1 VTGEAPAAR
10 PPRTA
15 IVVAGALALQAL
27 LLLWPAALAGEAYF
41 RRDVH
46 LMWYAQADA
55 YARAWH
61 EGSWPLWNPAASFGQ
76 PMLADAN
83 NQILYPPT
91 PLLTILRPW
100 TYYSLYVFLH
110 LWLAGAG
117 ASVLGRRLGLGWR
130 AAWAAGALWM
140 ASGPLLSLID
150 TWNQMAGA
158 AWMPWAVAAGLATLA
173 GGGMRAALGWAAV
186 TTLQLLAGS
195 PEMALLA
202 TMGVAVLAAAHARR
216 RHLTP
221 ERLRGAAGWSA
232 LAVVFTLGLGAG
244 QWVPAL
250 DAARRAGRTALPYE
264 ARTHWS
270 IHPVNMAQ
278 VVLPVPLHRLALTAP
293 TRQQLFGAPDPFL
306 PSIYCGTVGA
316 ALVAVA
322 LAHPTRRHLGLAAVG
337 LLAGLL
343 AMGRHAGFY
352 DALVAAAPPLQAFR
366 YPAKTLLLAALAW
379 CLLCGSALESAND
392 AGRRRWLAISAGS
405 LALCAA
411 AVAALFTLDVGS
423 VLQRF
428 LAPTGVE
435 AARGAGARMGATALL
450 AAVAGAL
457 AVRRPGRWRQALV
470 VVGLCDLALAHHDL
484 NPSAPV
490 ALFARRPPALET
502 ALDPERGRLL
512 AWDYLEPGASRRDL
526 GREIPYLLA
535 RAPSGWDL
543 RAAQALALRDA
554 LFPPTAAPWGADGSY
569 DRDVP
574 GLEPMP
580 LARLKTA
587 FRAASADGR
596 LRLLRVGAVS
606 RVAALH
612 AGAGDGLQPLGRY
625 DGYFVDPVL
634 VFAVP
639 HPLPRVYVVGT
650 ARVEADDRRALTA
663 LLAHDFQPEREV
675 LLASGPGGSTAGF
688 AGSSEVRERRA
699 DLLRVQTETSGPGW
713 AVSVDAWDPGWR
725 VSVDGRPA
733 VLDRANLAFRAVA
746 LPAGRHQVE
755 FAYHPSLIPPALW
768 TSCLSLLAFAACALA
783 ARVRRVPSE
792 RPVSRRSL

>member
-1 VTGEAPAAR
+1 
-10 PPRTA
+10 
-15 IVVAGALALQAL
+15 VVAGALAVQAL

-83 NQILYPPT
+83 NQLLYPPT

-117 ASVLGRRLGLGWR
+117 ACVLGRRLGLGWW

-140 ASGPLLSLID
+140 ASGPLLSLVD

-158 AWMPWAVAAGLATLA
+158 AWMPWAIAAGLATLA
-173 GGGMRAALGWAAV
+173 GGGMRSALAWAAV
-186 TTLQLLAGS
+186 TALQVLAGS

-202 TMGVAVLAAAHARR
+202 TMGVAVLAVAHARR
-216 RHLTP
+216 RHLAP
-221 ERLRGAAGWSA
+221 GRLGAAAGWTA
-232 LAVVFTLGLGAG
+232 LAALFTLGLGAG

-278 VVLPVPLHRLALTAP
+278 VALPVPLHRLALTAP
-293 TRQQLFGAPDPFL
+293 ARQDLFGAPDPFL
-306 PSIYCGTVGA
+306 PSIYCGAVGA
-316 ALVAVA
+316 ALVALA
-322 LAHPTRRHLGLAAVG
+322 LADRSRRNLGLAAVG

-343 AMGRHAGFY
+343 AMGRHAGLY
-352 DALVAAAPPLQAFR
+352 EALVAAAPPLQAFR
-366 YPAKTLLLAALAW
+366 YPAKAFLLAALAW
-379 CLLCGSALESAND
+379 CLLCGSALEGLND
-392 AGRRRWLAISAGS
+392 ARRRRWLAIAAGA

-411 AVAALFTLDVGS
+411 AVAATFAFDVGA
-423 VLQRF
+423 VLDRF

-435 AARGAGARMGATALL
+435 SARATGARMGASALL
-450 AAVAGAL
+450 AAVAAAL
-457 AVRRPGRWRQALV
+457 VVRRPGRWGQALAIV
-470 VVGLCDLALAHHDL
+470 ALCDLALAHHDL

-502 ALDPERGRLL
+502 ALDPEGGRLL

-526 GREIPYLLA
+526 GREVPYLLA

-543 RAAQALALRDA
+543 RAAQALALRDV

-574 GLEPMP
+574 GLEPRP

-587 FRAASADGR
+587 FRAASADER

-612 AGAGDGLQPLGRY
+612 AGAGDLLQPLGRY

-639 HPLPRVYVVGT
+639 HPQPRVYVVGR
-650 ARVEADDRRALTA
+650 ARVEADDRRALAT
-663 LLAHDFQPEREV
+663 LLAPDFRPEREV
-675 LLASGPGGSTAGF
+675 LLGSGPGGSTDGF
-688 AGSSEVRERRA
+688 AGSSHLRERRA
-699 DLLRVQTETSGPGW
+699 GLLRIETETSAPGW

-733 VLDRANLAFRAVA
+733 VLDRANLAFLAVA

-755 FAYHPSLIPPALW
+755 FAYHPSLITPALW
-768 TSCLSLLAFAACALA
+768 ASGLSLLAFAACALT
-783 ARVRRVPSE
+783 ARVRRFPSE
-792 RPVSRRSL
+792 EPASRRSL

>member
-1 VTGEAPAAR
+1 
-10 PPRTA
+10 
-15 IVVAGALALQAL
+15 VVAGALALQAL
-27 LLLWPAALAGEAYF
+27 LLLWPAAFAGEAYF

-55 YARAWH
+55 YARAWQ
-61 EGSWPLWNPAASFGQ
+61 EGSWPLWNPSASFGQ

-83 NQILYPPT
+83 NQVLYPPT

-100 TYYSLYVFLH
+100 TYYSLYAFLH

-117 ASVLGRRLGLGWR
+117 ASVLGRRLGLAWW
-130 AAWAAGALWM
+130 AAWSAGALWM

-158 AWMPWAVAAGLATLA
+158 AWMPWAIAAGLATLA
-173 GGGMRAALGWAAV
+173 GGGLRAALAWAAF
-186 TTLQLLAGS
+186 TTLQVLAGS
-195 PEMALLA
+195 PEMVLLA

-221 ERLRGAAGWSA
+221 ERVRGATGWTA
-232 LAVVFTLGLGAG
+232 LAAVFTLGLGAC

-270 IHPVNMAQ
+270 VHPLNMAQ

-293 TRQQLFGAPDPFL
+293 ARQQLFGAPDPFL
-306 PSIYCGTVGA
+306 PSIYCGAVCA
-316 ALVAVA
+316 ALVAMA
-322 LAHPTRRHLGLAAVG
+322 LARPTRRNLGLAAVG

-343 AMGRHAGFY
+343 AMGRHAGVY

-366 YPAKTLLLAALAW
+366 YPAKALLLAALAW
-379 CLLCGSALESAND
+379 CLLCGSALDSVND
-392 AGRRRWLAISAGS
+392 ARHRRRLAIAAGV
-405 LALCAA
+405 LALCTA
-411 AVAALFTLDVGS
+411 AVGAAFAFDVGS
-423 VLQRF
+423 VLERF
-428 LAPTGVE
+428 LAPTAVVATHTVGV
-435 AARGAGARMGATALL
+435 RIGASALL
-450 AAVAGAL
+450 AAAACAL
-457 AVRRPGRWRQALV
+457 AVRGPARWGQALV
-470 VVGLCDLALAHHDL
+470 IVALCDLALAHHDL
-484 NPSAPV
+484 NPTAPV

-554 LFPPTAAPWGADGSY
+554 LFPPTAAPWGAEGSY

-580 LARLKTA
+580 LASLKAA
-587 FRAASADGR
+587 FRAASADER

-639 HPLPRVYVVGT
+639 HPQPRVYVVGT
-650 ARVEADDRRALTA
+650 ARVEADDRRALTT
-663 LLAHDFQPEREV
+663 LLAPDFQPEREV
-675 LLASGPGGSTAGF
+675 LLASGPGGSADGF
-688 AGSSEVRERRA
+688 AGSSHVRERRA
-699 DLLRVQTETSGPGW
+699 DLLRIETETSAPGW

-733 VLDRANLAFRAVA
+733 ALHRANLAFRAVA
-746 LPAGRHQVE
+746 LPAGRHHVE
-755 FAYHPSLIPPALW
+755 FAYHPFLIPPALW
-768 TSCLSLLAFAACALA
+768 TSGLSLLAFAACALA
-783 ARVRRVPSE
+783 ARVRRF
-792 RPVSRRSL
+792 PVRAARLRRSR